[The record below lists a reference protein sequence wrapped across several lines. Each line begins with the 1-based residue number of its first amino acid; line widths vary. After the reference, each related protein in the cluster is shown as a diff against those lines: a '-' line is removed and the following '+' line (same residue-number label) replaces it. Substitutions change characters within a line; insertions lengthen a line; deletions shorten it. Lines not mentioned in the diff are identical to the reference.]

1 MHKRLLNEKV
11 QARSGPGLS
20 PPILPC
26 LAVLLLLLLQAFPSL
41 SQTRDDEQYS
51 LSGVVRDRAG
61 TFLSNISVIVNGT
74 SRGTVTNAKGEFN
87 IQATR
92 FDSLAFSSVGYIPQI
107 LAVGNNRVFYV
118 TLEATEGSLNDVVVV
133 GFGRQRKI
141 SVVGAQ
147 STINPEELKL
157 PVANIN
163 TMLAGRI
170 SGVVG
175 VQRSGQP
182 GRNAADIWIRGI
194 STFGGGS
201 SAPLV
206 LVDGVERSI
215 NNIDPQ
221 DIASFTILK
230 DAAGTAVYGVR
241 GANGVVLV
249 TTKTGKVGKPKINLD
264 YSEGLVTFTQIPEM
278 ADAKTYMEAS
288 NESFTTRGRS
298 PKYTDTYIQ
307 KTLSGEDPEVYPN
320 VDWFDELYRNFGHVR
335 RANANVSGGSDFLRY
350 YGSIGYYEETGL
362 LKTGSL
368 QSYNSD
374 LRFRRFTVT
383 TNVNM
388 NITKTTKLDM
398 GIRGFFSNNNLPA
411 INTQDIFQSAMTTPP
426 TEFPLEYTGGFV
438 PGNNP
443 NGGFRNPWADLTRRG
458 YSTEFD
464 NTVNT
469 NLRLTQDFSFWI
481 TGLTATTMFAFDA
494 ENELDIVRTKRE
506 DTWYPDMANPRNP
519 DGSLNLKRT
528 FTGSGNFLSYGRS
541 NRGNRRFY
549 SETSINYDNRFGK
562 HRVGA
567 LALFYTDDKMDQF
580 AGDFTASIPE
590 RYLGLAGRVSYSYDD
605 RYFVEGN
612 IGYNGSETF
621 APTNRYGT
629 FPAFGVGWVPSN
641 EKFFEP
647 IKNVISY
654 FKIRYSDGLTGIGK
668 IGGRRFA
675 YMDIM
680 RENLGGYRFDRNLA
694 NMSGINIT
702 DYGADV
708 SWAESRK
715 QDLGIEIKTLN
726 DRLSLIVDVFKEKRT
741 GIFLQRSSLPVYMG
755 LNNLPYGNLGIV
767 ENKGFD
773 ATLEFSGQI
782 GNVGISLRGNITYN
796 NDKILDNDQPEQL
809 YPWMD
814 RTGHNILGRWGYI
827 AEGLFATQDEI
838 DHSAVP
844 GDRGFLRPG
853 DIKYKDLNGDGLIN
867 NYDRTWIGRGDVPN
881 TVFGFGF
888 NIAYKRFN
896 LGTLFTGQRGADIM
910 LAGDGIQP
918 FANSA
923 GQSNVF
929 ANITDRWQEGK
940 ENGKVFYP
948 RLANGEADNLNNIQ
962 GSTWWLRNADFIRL
976 KTVELSYNIPKS
988 VYKNAL
994 RNATVYIQII
1004 NPVTFTDFDL
1014 WDVEATINAGN
1025 GNRYPNIKSFSLG
1038 LTVDF

>member
-1 MHKRLLNEKV
+1 MQQRLLNEID
-11 QARSGPGLS
+11 QARSKPGFS
-20 PPILPC
+20 PPMLPRITFT
-26 LAVLLLLLLQAFPSL
+26 LLLLALSFGSLAQARNEL
-41 SQTRDDEQYS
+41 VNLT
-51 LSGVVRDRAG
+51 GVVRDRAG
-61 TFLSNISVIVNGT
+61 TFLSNISVTVNGT
-74 SRGTVTNAKGEFN
+74 SRGTVTNAKGEFSL
-87 IQATR
+87 QATR
-92 FDSLAFSSVGYIPQI
+92 FDSIAFTSVGYVSQLQPV
-107 LAVGNNRVFYV
+107 LDNRVFYV

-147 STINPEELKL
+147 SSINPEELKL

-170 SGVVG
+170 SGVIG

-182 GRNAADIWIRGI
+182 GRNSADIWIRGI
-194 STFGGGS
+194 STFGGSS

-221 DIASFTILK
+221 DIASFTVLK

-249 TTKTGKVGKPKINLD
+249 TTKTGKVGKPRVNLD
-264 YSEGLVTFTQIPEM
+264 YSEGLVTFTQVPEM
-278 ADAKTYMEAS
+278 ADAKTYLEAA
-288 NESFTTRGRS
+288 NESYTTRGRS
-298 PKYTDTYIQ
+298 PKYTEDYIQ
-307 KTLSGEDPEVYPN
+307 RTLSGEDPEVFPN
-320 VDWFDELYRNFGHVR
+320 IDWFDALYRDFGHVR

-350 YGSIGYYEETGL
+350 YGSVGYYDETGL
-362 LKTGSL
+362 LETSSL

-388 NITKTTKLDM
+388 NITKTTKLDI
-398 GIRGFFSNNNLPA
+398 GIRGFFSNNNRPA
-411 INTQDIFQSAMTTPP
+411 IETEDIFQSAMTTPP

-458 YSTEFD
+458 YATEFD
-464 NTVNT
+464 NTLNT
-469 NLRLTQDFSFWI
+469 NLRLTQDLSFWLK
-481 TGLTATTMFAFDA
+481 GLTITTMFAFDA
-494 ENELDIVRTKRE
+494 ENEVDIIRTKRE
-506 DTWYPDMANPRNP
+506 DTWFPDPAQPRNP

-528 FTGSGNFLSYGRS
+528 FVGSGNYLSYGRG

-549 SETSINYDNRFGK
+549 SESSINYDNRFGK
-562 HRVGA
+562 HRVGG
-567 LALFYTDDKMDQF
+567 LMLFYTDDRMDQF
-580 AGDFTASIPE
+580 AGNFAASIPE
-590 RYLGLAGRVSYSYDD
+590 RYLGLASRVTYSYDD
-605 RYFVEGN
+605 RYFIEGN
-612 IGYNGSETF
+612 LGYNGSELF
-621 APTNRYGT
+621 APENRYGT

-641 EKFFEP
+641 EKFFQP
-647 IKNVISY
+647 VKNVISY
-654 FKIRYSDGLTGIGK
+654 LKFRYSDGLTGIGRLT
-668 IGGRRFA
+668 GRRFA
-675 YMDIM
+675 YMDLM
-680 RENLGGYRFDRNLA
+680 GENLNGYRFDRNLS

-702 DYGADV
+702 DYGAEV
-708 SWAESRK
+708 VWADSRK
-715 QDLGIEIKTLN
+715 QDLGMEIKTFN
-726 DRLSLIVDVFKEKRT
+726 DRLSIMVDVFKERRT
-741 GIFLQRSSLPVYMG
+741 GIFLLRSSLPVYLG

-773 ATLEFSGQI
+773 ANLEFNGRV
-782 GNVGISLRGNITYN
+782 GNVDFSVRGNITFN
-796 NDKILDNDQPEQL
+796 KDKIIENDQPEQL

-827 AEGLFATQDEI
+827 ADGLFQTQDEI
-838 DHSAVP
+838 DNSPVP
-844 GDRGFLRPG
+844 GDRAFVMPG
-853 DIKYKDLNGDGLIN
+853 DIKYRDLNEDGLIN
-867 NYDRTWIGRGDVPN
+867 NYDRTKIGRGDVPN

-888 NIAYKRFN
+888 NVAWNRFN

-910 LAGDGIQP
+910 LQGDGIIP

-923 GQSNVF
+923 GQSNIF

-940 ENGKVFYP
+940 GNTNVFYP
-948 RLANGEADNLNNIQ
+948 RLANGESDNLNNSQ
-962 GSTWWLRNADFIRL
+962 GSTWWLKKADFIRL
-976 KTVELSYNIPKS
+976 KTVELSYNLPKS
-988 VYKNAL
+988 VFKNAL
-994 RNATVYIQII
+994 RNATVYIQVI
-1004 NPVTFTDFDL
+1004 NPITFTDFDL